1 LEHSL
6 RESLALEHNYIGTE
20 HIVLGLADEPEMF
33 SAIGVRA
40 DAVRDAIMKHLGSA
54 AGAKPAEP

>member
-1 LEHSL
+1 
-6 RESLALEHNYIGTE
+6 LEHNYIGTE
-20 HIVLGLADEPEMF
+20 HIVLGLAEEPEMF
-33 SAIGVRA
+33 SAIGVRT